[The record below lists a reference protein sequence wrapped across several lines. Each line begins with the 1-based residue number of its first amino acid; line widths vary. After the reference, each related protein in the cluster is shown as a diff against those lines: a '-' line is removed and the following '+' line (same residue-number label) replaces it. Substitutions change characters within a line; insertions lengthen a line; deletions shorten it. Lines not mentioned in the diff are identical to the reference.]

1 MSTNIRFISAGAGS
15 GKTYRLTELLKDA
28 ITGGCVSPGGV
39 IGTTFTKKAAAE
51 LRERVRR
58 HLFEAG
64 RPEAAVE
71 MEQALLGTVNSVCG
85 QLLMRFSFELGLSPD
100 LEVIPEE
107 ETQSL
112 FDQLLETV
120 VSLNLL
126 RRLNEL
132 GYRLELPDW
141 KSTVKNI
148 VTTARANDMN
158 PEMVRD
164 FGRVSADELLG
175 FFPEPENKNPYPE
188 LLTAVDAAIAGIE
201 TNDDST
207 KGSQNYLAGLRQ
219 IRSIIAE
226 KRLSWRQWVK
236 LSKDKPTKRS
246 QALAEAVHE
255 AAAQYDSHPLLHAD
269 IRELCTTVFAV
280 AGDAMASYQEF
291 KTERGLLDFV
301 DQEQLMLKALDRP
314 EVFSVIEDEL
324 ELLLVDEFQDTSPIQ
339 LALFLK
345 LSEAADEAVFVGDVK
360 QAIYGFRGSDP
371 ELMQAVLKKVE
382 ADGGKKE
389 ILDRSYRS
397 RPYLVEYVNEVFT
410 QAFADTIPEDQIR
423 LTPVRS
429 DPQDMRDDT
438 AVEKW
443 ELKGRSIPVRA
454 RELGQGILELVSSG
468 RLVTDPLTKQP
479 RSVRFSD
486 IAVFARSHLH
496 IAPLAEAFT
505 ALGIPVDL
513 ERPGL
518 LSTPEACL
526 TLACLR
532 RLADP
537 SDTLASAEIVAL
549 SSGLEPETWI
559 IDRLEYLTDG
569 GDSYRWGEDGTYPL
583 LQHVAMSR
591 DRLQFLTPAESVACA
606 IDIADL
612 RRLVTAWGPVD
623 WRCALR
629 LNNLDGLVDL
639 ARQYENKC
647 RIQHQAAT
655 LGGLLLWL
663 EDLKQKKQDVQ
674 PKNLIGDAVT
684 LSTHHGAKGQ
694 EWPVVIATDL
704 ADNIWRRIWDLNAV
718 SGGDSI
724 DLENPLAGRRLRYW
738 PWPFG
743 AQKAGIAVAE
753 RVEASSWGRESLL
766 RDTEEEKRLLYVSL
780 SRARDLLILP
790 FYSKKLRGPWI
801 DSLGADWMVPSG
813 DRLQLNEQVEIPTAV
828 KEYEATKDEAA
839 TAVFYEPFWFD
850 ERASVTEKL
859 VKKVSPSELSGIETS
874 SIAAVETIST
884 GISVKGHPDMNI
896 LGDVL
901 HAAISLQIID
911 PKQLAFPDLVRCML
925 EKKGLDGSVEVNE
938 IIQEIKGF
946 IKFINAKFDP
956 QRVWAEHPM
965 THVWETGQIAMGWID
980 VLVETESGLII
991 IDHKTTRD
999 DPKPVVAKYSGQLL
1013 AYEQAVEAATGKTAE
1028 SWIHLPLSGDMAKI
1042 GY

>member
-15 GKTYRLTELLKDA
+15 GKTYRLTELLKDE
-28 ITGGCVSPGGV
+28 ITEGRVAPAGV
-39 IGTTFTKKAAAE
+39 IGTTFTKKAAVE

-64 RPEAAVE
+64 RPDAAVQ

-85 QLLMRFSFELGLSPD
+85 QLLARFSFELGLSPD

-107 ETQSL
+107 ETQTL

-120 VSLNLL
+120 VSLNRL
-126 RRLNEL
+126 RRLNEP
-132 GYRLELPDW
+132 GNRLELHDW
-141 KSTVKNI
+141 KSTVKDI

-158 PEMVRD
+158 SEAVHG
-164 FGRVSADELLG
+164 FGRGSADELLG
-175 FFPEPENKNPYPE
+175 FFPKPKNKDPYPE
-188 LLTAVDAAIAGIE
+188 LLTAVDTAIVGIE

-207 KGSQNYLAGLRQ
+207 MGSQNYLAGLRQ
-219 IRSIIAE
+219 IRSDIAE
-226 KRLSWRQWVK
+226 KSLSWRQWVK
-236 LSKDKPTKRS
+236 LSKDKPTKKS
-246 QALAEAVHE
+246 QALAEAVQE

-280 AGDAMASYQEF
+280 AGDATAAYQEF
-291 KTERGLLDFV
+291 KTKRGLIDFV
-301 DQEQLMLKALDRP
+301 DQEQLMLIALDRP
-314 EVFSVIEDEL
+314 EVFGVIEGEL
-324 ELLLVDEFQDTSPIQ
+324 DLLLVDEFQDTSPIQ

-345 LSEAADEAVFVGDVK
+345 LAEAADEAIFVGDIK

-382 ADGGKKE
+382 AVGGRKE

-397 RPYLVEYVNEVFT
+397 RPHLVEYVNAVFT
-410 QAFADTIPEDQIR
+410 HAFGDTILEDQIL
-423 LTPVRS
+423 LTPARS
-429 DPQDMRDDT
+429 DPQDMRDET

-454 RELGQGILELVSSG
+454 RELGQGVLELVNSG
-468 RLVTDPLTKQP
+468 RRVTDPTTKQP

-496 IAPLAEAFT
+496 IAPLAEAFA

-518 LSTPEACL
+518 LGTPEVCL
-526 TLACLR
+526 TLACMR
-532 RLADP
+532 RLVDP

-549 SSGLEPETWI
+549 SSGEEPETWLS
-559 IDRLEYLTDG
+559 DRLEYLANG
-569 GDSYRWGEDGTYPL
+569 GNSYRWGEDGTYPL
-583 LQHVAMSR
+583 LQRIAMSR
-591 DRLQFLTPAESVACA
+591 DRLQFLTPAEAVTYA

-612 RRLVTAWGPVD
+612 RRLVTTWGPDD
-623 WRCALR
+623 WSCNLR

-639 ARQYENKC
+639 ARQYEDQC
-647 RIQHQAAT
+647 RTQRQAAT

-663 EDLKQKKQDVQ
+663 EDLKQKKQDAR
-674 PKNLIGDAVT
+674 PKNLGGDAVT

-704 ADNIWRRIWDLNAV
+704 ADNIWRRLWDLNAV
-718 SGGDSI
+718 SGCDSI
-724 DLENPLAGRRLRYW
+724 DLENPLAGRLLRYW

-753 RVEASSWGRESLL
+753 RVEASSWGRASLL
-766 RDTEEEKRLLYVSL
+766 RDTEEEKRVLYVSL

-790 FYSKKLRGPWI
+790 FYSKKPRGPWI

-813 DRLQLNEQVEIPTAV
+813 DRLRLSEGLEIPTAV
-828 KEYEATKDEAA
+828 REYEAAEDDVAA
-839 TAVFYEPFWFD
+839 AIYEPFWFD

-859 VKKVSPSELSGIETS
+859 AKKVSPSELSGIETS
-874 SIAAVETIST
+874 SIVAVETISI
-884 GISVKGHPDMNI
+884 GISVKGHPDMSI
-896 LGDVL
+896 LGDVM
-901 HAAISLQIID
+901 HIAISLQIID
-911 PKQLAFPDLVRCML
+911 PKQFAFPDLVRSML
-925 EKKGLDGSVEVNE
+925 EEKGLDGSVEINE
-938 IIQEIKGF
+938 IVQEIKEF

-965 THVWETGQIAMGWID
+965 THVWETGQVAKGWID
-980 VLVETESGLII
+980 VLLETESGLIV

-999 DPKPVVAKYSGQLL
+999 DPKPVVAKCSGQLL
-1013 AYEQAVEAATGKTAE
+1013 AYKQAVEAATGKPADI
-1028 SWIHLPLSGDMAKI
+1028 WIHFPLSGEMLNI
-1042 GY
+1042 NY